1 MTLTILPH
9 FHYSTFIPRIYKSN
23 TIKSVKIKFDESC
36 KYSIQER
43 SCVNKLW
50 GFSSGLFGV
59 HKNSYRFGWTY
70 DSVSD
75 KIIIWAYIYRNGK
88 LFKERLA
95 ECNFDVEYTFTMEI
109 KDKVTLTV
117 GTIQKTY
124 EVSKPKFWLLELGFY
139 FGGVT
144 RSPHK
149 MKINFKRI

>member
-1 MTLTILPH
+1 MTLTILPN

-23 TIKSVKIKFDESC
+23 TIRSVKIKFDKSC

-88 LFKERLA
+88 LFKEQLT

-117 GTIQKTY
+117 GTIQK
-124 EVSKPKFWLLELGFY
+124 PMKFQSQNIGSWSLGFI
-139 FGGVT
+139 
-144 RSPHK
+144 SEE
-149 MKINFKRI
+149 